1 MISKLI
7 ELAEKGII
15 PDYFIRQGIVR
26 NCENRLNNENVS
38 NTEKV
43 SSKKQ
48 SWIQQMK
55 ESPIAL
61 VPEKANEQHYEVPP
75 AFFEN
80 VLGKHLKYSS
90 GYWPDGVN
98 SLDESEESMLELS
111 FERAQLVDGD
121 SILELGCGWG
131 SLTCYM
137 ASKLPNSKITAVS
150 NSKDQKEHILNRC
163 KNQGLDNIEVI
174 TADMND
180 FGTENKYDRV
190 VSIEMFEHM
199 RNYKKLLSKISS
211 WLHDDGKLFIHI
223 FTHQSVVYPFEN
235 QGEAD
240 WMAREFF
247 SGGMMPSHDLLLH
260 FQDDLI
266 IDDVWSMSGTHYEK
280 TSLAWVNKMD
290 ANKDSIMKIFLKTY
304 GDDAKLWFQRWRIF
318 FMSCENYLD
327 IITDQ
332 SGVFLTTDLAKD
344 RFNMIILIFFF
355 YTGTYRSFFRRFF
368 CIDIHHIKCL
378 RCHLFGRKSFSFS
391 PFYFKDLL
399 FCILLPME

>member
-43 SSKKQ
+43 STKKQ

-180 FGTENKYDRV
+180 FGTESKYDRV

-290 ANKDSIMKIFLKTY
+290 ANKDSIMKIFSKTY

-318 FMSCENYLD
+318 FMSCE
-327 IITDQ
+327 
-332 SGVFLTTDLAKD
+332 K
-344 RFNMIILIFFF
+344 
-355 YTGTYRSFFRRFF
+355 
-368 CIDIHHIKCL
+368 
-378 RCHLFGRKSFSFS
+378 LFGYNNGSEWGVSHYRFS
-391 PFYFKDLL
+391 KR
-399 FCILLPME
+399 

>member
-180 FGTENKYDRV
+180 FGTESKYDRV

-211 WLHDDGKLFIHI
+211 WLNDDGKLFIHI

-318 FMSCENYLD
+318 FMSCE
-327 IITDQ
+327 
-332 SGVFLTTDLAKD
+332 K
-344 RFNMIILIFFF
+344 
-355 YTGTYRSFFRRFF
+355 
-368 CIDIHHIKCL
+368 
-378 RCHLFGRKSFSFS
+378 LFGYNNGSEWGVSHYRFS
-391 PFYFKDLL
+391 KR
-399 FCILLPME
+399 

>member
-111 FERAQLVDGD
+111 FERAQLADGD

-180 FGTENKYDRV
+180 FETENKYDRV

-318 FMSCENYLD
+318 FMSCE
-327 IITDQ
+327 
-332 SGVFLTTDLAKD
+332 K
-344 RFNMIILIFFF
+344 
-355 YTGTYRSFFRRFF
+355 
-368 CIDIHHIKCL
+368 
-378 RCHLFGRKSFSFS
+378 LFGYNNGSEWGVSHYRFS
-391 PFYFKDLL
+391 KR
-399 FCILLPME
+399 

>member
-43 SSKKQ
+43 STKKQ

-98 SLDESEESMLELS
+98 SLDDSEESMLELS
-111 FERAQLVDGD
+111 FERAQLADGD

-180 FGTENKYDRV
+180 FETENKYDRV

-266 IDDVWSMSGTHYEK
+266 IDDVWSISGTHYEK

-290 ANKDSIMKIFLKTY
+290 ANKDSIMKIFSKTY

-318 FMSCENYLD
+318 FMSCE
-327 IITDQ
+327 
-332 SGVFLTTDLAKD
+332 K
-344 RFNMIILIFFF
+344 
-355 YTGTYRSFFRRFF
+355 
-368 CIDIHHIKCL
+368 
-378 RCHLFGRKSFSFS
+378 LFGYNNGSEWGVSHYRFS
-391 PFYFKDLL
+391 KR
-399 FCILLPME
+399 

>member
-180 FGTENKYDRV
+180 FGTESKYDRV

-211 WLHDDGKLFIHI
+211 WLNENGKLFIHI

-318 FMSCENYLD
+318 FMSCE
-327 IITDQ
+327 
-332 SGVFLTTDLAKD
+332 K
-344 RFNMIILIFFF
+344 
-355 YTGTYRSFFRRFF
+355 
-368 CIDIHHIKCL
+368 
-378 RCHLFGRKSFSFS
+378 LFGYNNGSEWGVSHYRFS
-391 PFYFKDLL
+391 KR
-399 FCILLPME
+399 

>member
-180 FGTENKYDRV
+180 FGTESKYDRV

-318 FMSCENYLD
+318 FMSCE
-327 IITDQ
+327 
-332 SGVFLTTDLAKD
+332 K
-344 RFNMIILIFFF
+344 
-355 YTGTYRSFFRRFF
+355 
-368 CIDIHHIKCL
+368 
-378 RCHLFGRKSFSFS
+378 LFGYNNGSEWGVSHYRFS
-391 PFYFKDLL
+391 KR
-399 FCILLPME
+399 

>member
-48 SWIQQMK
+48 IWIEQMK

-111 FERAQLVDGD
+111 FERAQLADGD

-150 NSKDQKEHILNRC
+150 NSKDQKEYIINRC

-180 FGTENKYDRV
+180 FGTESKYDRV

-211 WLHDDGKLFIHI
+211 WLHDGGKLFIHI

-318 FMSCENYLD
+318 FMSCEKLFGYNNG
-327 IITDQ
+327 
-332 SGVFLTTDLAKD
+332 SEWGVSHY
-344 RFNMIILIFFF
+344 RFNK
-355 YTGTYRSFFRRFF
+355 R
-368 CIDIHHIKCL
+368 
-378 RCHLFGRKSFSFS
+378 
-391 PFYFKDLL
+391 
-399 FCILLPME
+399 

>member
-1 MISKLI
+1 
-7 ELAEKGII
+7 
-15 PDYFIRQGIVR
+15 
-26 NCENRLNNENVS
+26 
-38 NTEKV
+38 
-43 SSKKQ
+43 
-48 SWIQQMK
+48 
-55 ESPIAL
+55 
-61 VPEKANEQHYEVPP
+61 
-75 AFFEN
+75 
-80 VLGKHLKYSS
+80 LKYSS

-180 FGTENKYDRV
+180 FGTESKYDRV

-235 QGEAD
+235 LGEAD

-318 FMSCENYLD
+318 FMSCE
-327 IITDQ
+327 
-332 SGVFLTTDLAKD
+332 K
-344 RFNMIILIFFF
+344 
-355 YTGTYRSFFRRFF
+355 
-368 CIDIHHIKCL
+368 
-378 RCHLFGRKSFSFS
+378 LFGYNNGSEWGVSHYRFS
-391 PFYFKDLL
+391 KR
-399 FCILLPME
+399 

>member
-1 MISKLI
+1 
-7 ELAEKGII
+7 
-15 PDYFIRQGIVR
+15 
-26 NCENRLNNENVS
+26 
-38 NTEKV
+38 
-43 SSKKQ
+43 
-48 SWIQQMK
+48 
-55 ESPIAL
+55 
-61 VPEKANEQHYEVPP
+61 
-75 AFFEN
+75 
-80 VLGKHLKYSS
+80 
-90 GYWPDGVN
+90 
-98 SLDESEESMLELS
+98 
-111 FERAQLVDGD
+111 
-121 SILELGCGWG
+121 
-131 SLTCYM
+131 M

-180 FGTENKYDRV
+180 FETENKYDRV

-318 FMSCENYLD
+318 FMSCE
-327 IITDQ
+327 
-332 SGVFLTTDLAKD
+332 K
-344 RFNMIILIFFF
+344 
-355 YTGTYRSFFRRFF
+355 
-368 CIDIHHIKCL
+368 
-378 RCHLFGRKSFSFS
+378 LFGYNNGSEWGVSHYRFS
-391 PFYFKDLL
+391 KR
-399 FCILLPME
+399 

>member
-1 MISKLI
+1 MISTLI

-26 NCENRLNNENVS
+26 NCENRLKNENVS

-43 SSKKQ
+43 SLKKQ
-48 SWIQQMK
+48 SWIEQMK

-111 FERAQLVDGD
+111 FERAQLADGD

-150 NSKDQKEHILNRC
+150 NSKDQKKHILNRC
-163 KNQGLDNIEVI
+163 KNQGLDNIEVV

-180 FGTENKYDRV
+180 FETENKYDRV

-199 RNYKKLLSKISS
+199 RNYKKLLSKVSS
-211 WLHDDGKLFIHI
+211 WLNDDGKLFIHI

-266 IDDVWSMSGTHYEK
+266 IDDVWSMLGTHYEK

-318 FMSCENYLD
+318 FMSCEKLFGYNNG
-327 IITDQ
+327 
-332 SGVFLTTDLAKD
+332 SEWGVSHY
-344 RFNMIILIFFF
+344 RFNK
-355 YTGTYRSFFRRFF
+355 R
-368 CIDIHHIKCL
+368 
-378 RCHLFGRKSFSFS
+378 
-391 PFYFKDLL
+391 
-399 FCILLPME
+399 

>member
-98 SLDESEESMLELS
+98 SLDDSEESMLELS
-111 FERAQLVDGD
+111 FERAQLADGD

-180 FGTENKYDRV
+180 FETENNYDRV

-211 WLHDDGKLFIHI
+211 WLNDDGKLFIHI

-266 IDDVWSMSGTHYEK
+266 IEDVWRMSGTHYEK
-280 TSLAWVNKMD
+280 TSLAWVDKMD
-290 ANKDSIMKIFLKTY
+290 ANKDIVMKIFSETY

-318 FMSCENYLD
+318 FMSCE
-327 IITDQ
+327 
-332 SGVFLTTDLAKD
+332 K
-344 RFNMIILIFFF
+344 
-355 YTGTYRSFFRRFF
+355 
-368 CIDIHHIKCL
+368 
-378 RCHLFGRKSFSFS
+378 LFGYNNGSEWGVSHYRFS
-391 PFYFKDLL
+391 KR
-399 FCILLPME
+399 

>member
-26 NCENRLNNENVS
+26 NCENRLKNENVS

-48 SWIQQMK
+48 IWIEQMK

-111 FERAQLVDGD
+111 FERAQLADGD

-180 FGTENKYDRV
+180 FETENKYDRV

-211 WLHDDGKLFIHI
+211 WLNDDGKLFIHI

-235 QGEAD
+235 QGDAD

-318 FMSCENYLD
+318 FMSCE
-327 IITDQ
+327 
-332 SGVFLTTDLAKD
+332 K
-344 RFNMIILIFFF
+344 
-355 YTGTYRSFFRRFF
+355 
-368 CIDIHHIKCL
+368 
-378 RCHLFGRKSFSFS
+378 LFGYNNGSEWGVSHYRFS
-391 PFYFKDLL
+391 KR
-399 FCILLPME
+399 

>member
-26 NCENRLNNENVS
+26 NCENRLKNENVS

-43 SSKKQ
+43 SLKKQ
-48 SWIQQMK
+48 IWIEQMK

-111 FERAQLVDGD
+111 FERAQLADGD

-150 NSKDQKEHILNRC
+150 NSKDQKEHIQNRC

-180 FGTENKYDRV
+180 FETENKYDRV

-211 WLHDDGKLFIHI
+211 WLNDDGKLFIHI

-266 IDDVWSMSGTHYEK
+266 IDDVWSMLGTHYEK

-318 FMSCENYLD
+318 FMSCEKLFGYNNG
-327 IITDQ
+327 
-332 SGVFLTTDLAKD
+332 SEWGVSHY
-344 RFNMIILIFFF
+344 RFNK
-355 YTGTYRSFFRRFF
+355 R
-368 CIDIHHIKCL
+368 
-378 RCHLFGRKSFSFS
+378 
-391 PFYFKDLL
+391 
-399 FCILLPME
+399 

>member
-26 NCENRLNNENVS
+26 NCENRLKNENVS

-43 SSKKQ
+43 SLKKQ
-48 SWIQQMK
+48 IWIEQMK

-111 FERAQLVDGD
+111 FERAQLADGD

-180 FGTENKYDRV
+180 FETENKYDRV

-211 WLHDDGKLFIHI
+211 WLNDDGKLFIHI

-266 IDDVWSMSGTHYEK
+266 IDDVWSMLGTHYEK

-318 FMSCENYLD
+318 FMSCEKLFGYNNG
-327 IITDQ
+327 
-332 SGVFLTTDLAKD
+332 SEWGVSHY
-344 RFNMIILIFFF
+344 RFNK
-355 YTGTYRSFFRRFF
+355 R
-368 CIDIHHIKCL
+368 
-378 RCHLFGRKSFSFS
+378 
-391 PFYFKDLL
+391 
-399 FCILLPME
+399 

>member
-15 PDYFIRQGIVR
+15 PDFFIRQGIVR

-43 SSKKQ
+43 SSRKQ

-55 ESPIAL
+55 ESPVAL

-75 AFFEN
+75 AFFEK

-98 SLDESEESMLELS
+98 SLDDSEESMLELS
-111 FERAQLVDGD
+111 FKRAQLKDGD

-163 KNQGLDNIEVI
+163 KNQGLGNIEVI

-180 FGTENKYDRV
+180 FETENNYDRV

-211 WLHDDGKLFIHI
+211 WLNDGGKLFIHI

-266 IDDVWSMSGTHYEK
+266 IEDVWRMSGTHYEK

-290 ANKDSIMKIFLKTY
+290 ANKDSVMKIFSETY

-318 FMSCENYLD
+318 FMSCE
-327 IITDQ
+327 
-332 SGVFLTTDLAKD
+332 K
-344 RFNMIILIFFF
+344 
-355 YTGTYRSFFRRFF
+355 
-368 CIDIHHIKCL
+368 
-378 RCHLFGRKSFSFS
+378 LFGYDNGSEWGVSHYRFS
-391 PFYFKDLL
+391 KR
-399 FCILLPME
+399 

>member
-26 NCENRLNNENVS
+26 NCENRLRNENVS

-43 SSKKQ
+43 SLKKQ
-48 SWIQQMK
+48 IWIEQMK

-111 FERAQLVDGD
+111 FERAQLADGD

-180 FGTENKYDRV
+180 FETENKYDRV

-199 RNYKKLLSKISS
+199 RNYKKLLSKVSS
-211 WLHDDGKLFIHI
+211 WLNDDGKLFIHI

-304 GDDAKLWFQRWRIF
+304 GDNAKLWFQRWRIF
-318 FMSCENYLD
+318 FMSCEKLFGYNNG
-327 IITDQ
+327 
-332 SGVFLTTDLAKD
+332 SEWGVSHY
-344 RFNMIILIFFF
+344 RFNK
-355 YTGTYRSFFRRFF
+355 R
-368 CIDIHHIKCL
+368 
-378 RCHLFGRKSFSFS
+378 
-391 PFYFKDLL
+391 
-399 FCILLPME
+399 

>member
-26 NCENRLNNENVS
+26 NCENRLKNENVS

-43 SSKKQ
+43 SLKKQ
-48 SWIQQMK
+48 IWIEQMK

-111 FERAQLVDGD
+111 FERAQLADGD

-180 FGTENKYDRV
+180 FETENKYDRV

-199 RNYKKLLSKISS
+199 RNYKKLLSKVSS
-211 WLHDDGKLFIHI
+211 WLNDDGKLFIHI

-266 IDDVWSMSGTHYEK
+266 IDEVWSMLGTHYEK

-318 FMSCENYLD
+318 FMSCEKLFGYNNG
-327 IITDQ
+327 
-332 SGVFLTTDLAKD
+332 SEWGVSHY
-344 RFNMIILIFFF
+344 RFNK
-355 YTGTYRSFFRRFF
+355 R
-368 CIDIHHIKCL
+368 
-378 RCHLFGRKSFSFS
+378 
-391 PFYFKDLL
+391 
-399 FCILLPME
+399 

>member
-26 NCENRLNNENVS
+26 NCENRLKNENVS

-43 SSKKQ
+43 SLKKQ
-48 SWIQQMK
+48 SWIEQMK

-90 GYWPDGVN
+90 GYWPDGVK

-111 FERAQLVDGD
+111 FERAQLADGD

-163 KNQGLDNIEVI
+163 KNQGLDNIEVV

-180 FGTENKYDRV
+180 FETENKYDRV

-199 RNYKKLLSKISS
+199 RNYKKLLSKVSS
-211 WLHDDGKLFIHI
+211 WLNDDGKLFIHI

-266 IDDVWSMSGTHYEK
+266 IDDVWSMLGTHYEK

-318 FMSCENYLD
+318 FMSCEKLFGYNNG
-327 IITDQ
+327 
-332 SGVFLTTDLAKD
+332 SEWGVSHY
-344 RFNMIILIFFF
+344 RFNK
-355 YTGTYRSFFRRFF
+355 R
-368 CIDIHHIKCL
+368 
-378 RCHLFGRKSFSFS
+378 
-391 PFYFKDLL
+391 
-399 FCILLPME
+399 